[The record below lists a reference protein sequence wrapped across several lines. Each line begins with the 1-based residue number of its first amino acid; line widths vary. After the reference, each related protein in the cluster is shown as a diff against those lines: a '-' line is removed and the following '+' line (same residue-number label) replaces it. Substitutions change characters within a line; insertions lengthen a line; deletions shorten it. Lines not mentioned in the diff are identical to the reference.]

1 MLHIALLGAT
11 GRMGRAVLDALTE
24 APDLRIVGA
33 LASPASS
40 AIGDDIGSL
49 CGRAECGVRVTSDPA
64 VAVQRAQVAL
74 DFSLA
79 EASARNT
86 EACSARG
93 CALVTGVTG
102 LDDEAVACLHDA
114 ARRIAV
120 VRAANMSLGVN
131 LCLELA
137 ARAATVLRDYD
148 VEILDVHHRHK
159 RDAPSGTAR
168 ELGAAVVRARGGDG
182 HAAEHTRSRSEPRP
196 QGGVGY
202 ASLRLGEVTGEH
214 TVLFASAVERVE
226 ITHRATG
233 RGAFAQGALSASRW
247 VAGRPPGLYGMRDVL
262 GLAPAHA

>member
-11 GRMGRAVLDALTE
+11 GRMGRAVLEALTD

-33 LASPASS
+33 LASPASP
-40 AIGDDIGSL
+40 AIGNDIGVL
-49 CGRAECGVRVTSDPA
+49 CGRADCGVRVTGDPA
-64 VAVQRAQVAL
+64 AALQQAHVAL
-74 DFSLA
+74 DFSVA

-86 EACSARG
+86 EACSTRG

-102 LDDEAVACLHDA
+102 LDDAAVACLHDA
-114 ARRIAV
+114 ARRIAIV
-120 VRAANMSLGVN
+120 QAANMSLGVA

-137 ARAATVLRDYD
+137 ARAAAVLHDYD

-168 ELGAAVVRARGGDG
+168 ELGAAVAEARAQEGRVT
-182 HAAEHTRSRSEPRP
+182 EHTGSRSGPRP
-196 QGGVGY
+196 GGGIGY

-214 TVLFASAVERVE
+214 TVLFASAGERVE

-233 RGAFAQGALSASRW
+233 RGAFAQGALSAARW
-247 VAGRPPGLYGMRDVL
+247 VAGRRPGLYGMRDVL
-262 GLAPAHA
+262 GLAPART